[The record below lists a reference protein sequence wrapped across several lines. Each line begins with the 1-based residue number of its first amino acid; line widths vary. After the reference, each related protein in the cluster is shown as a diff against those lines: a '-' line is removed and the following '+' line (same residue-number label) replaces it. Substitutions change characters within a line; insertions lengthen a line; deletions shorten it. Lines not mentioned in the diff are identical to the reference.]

1 MVTRRAMR
9 MVLVLLAALAPG
21 CADAD
26 PPGPT
31 WSEHLL
37 AVDEALARNE
47 VMAARHAW
55 QNGYS
60 AALRSGTWLGLLELG
75 DAYLRIP
82 ALGESPSSPKP
93 MARQVYL
100 RALLR
105 AQAQGSAEGAMLVA
119 LAFDQLGDTHVAAH
133 CMRVAEGLAHRQADS
148 GVIEKVGLERER
160 LARLSARQEPRR

>member
-31 WSEHLL
+31 WSEHLV

-105 AQAQGSAEGAMLVA
+105 AQALGSAEGAMLVA

>member
-31 WSEHLL
+31 WSEHVQ
-37 AVDEALARNE
+37 AVDEALTRND

-55 QNGYS
+55 QHGYS

-82 ALGESPSSPKP
+82 ALGESRSAAKP

-105 AQAQGSAEGAMLVA
+105 AQAQGSAEGALLVA
-119 LAFDQLGDTHVAAH
+119 LAFDQLGDTQVAAH
-133 CMRVAEGLAHRQADS
+133 CMSVAEGLAHRQADS
-148 GVIEKVGLERER
+148 GVIKQVGLERER
-160 LARLSARQEPRR
+160 LARLARQEPRR